1 MVAGNIHDLGWAIQT
16 TKGTASAASIQRSG
30 IMGGGLNPVPNVAD
44 VEESSGG
51 RLRNTAFLTQVHG
64 EGEPVIAARPGILGL
79 LLYGAM
85 GAKAVT
91 GAGDPWTHTFTL
103 AATQPYLSVW
113 RNIGIGAGAAAE
125 FERYVDTKITR
136 LQLESSA
143 GGVLAATVGLLGIN
157 PQFKTAAET
166 SVTLETVEPF
176 LHTDL
181 KGQFLVE
188 TVAASGIRR
197 VTINMTTGVIGS
209 AGDDVLYDTLDE
221 GMQEITIATE
231 QTITDWALWNRFH
244 YGTTTPADNAVH
256 TGGVIELAASGLDV
270 KWSKRTAARAVATP
284 ERSLQVTATRVQ
296 IASIEGPA
304 VNTDGAPL
312 TRAVTYKIYQP
323 TAGGTGLTAIL
334 KNGVTA
340 YTPN

>member
-30 IMGGGLNPVPNVAD
+30 IMGGGLNPAPDIAD
-44 VEESSGG
+44 VEESSGA
-51 RLRNTAFLTQVHG
+51 RLRNTAFLTGSHG
-64 EGEPVIAARPGILGL
+64 EGEPVIAARPNIMGI

-103 AATQPYLSVW
+103 AATQPYLTVW
-113 RNIGIGAGAAAE
+113 RNIGIGAGAAAA
-125 FERYVDTKITR
+125 FERYIDTKVTR
-136 LQLESSA
+136 LQLESQA
-143 GGVLAATVGLLGIN
+143 GGVLAATVGVLGIN
-157 PQFKTAAET
+157 PQFKTAAEAT
-166 SVTLETVEPF
+166 AAIEATEPF
-176 LHTDL
+176 LHTDM

-188 TVAASGIRR
+188 TVAASGIRH
-197 VTINMTTGVIGS
+197 VTINMTTGVTGS
-209 AGDDVLYDTLDE
+209 AGDDVIFDTLDE
-221 GMQEITIATE
+221 GMQEITIVTE

-244 YGTTTPADNAVH
+244 YGTASPADNAVH
-256 TGGVIELAASGLDV
+256 TGGVVELAGSGLDV

-296 IASIEGPA
+296 IAAIEGPA

-312 TRAVTYKIYQP
+312 TRSVTYKIYQP
-323 TAGGTGLTAIL
+323 ASGSGLTAIL